1 MFKKLT
7 RIFAAS
13 LFALALALAPSAALA
28 DDSSATSGGSR
39 AGGIALDLLVGR
51 PTLLLATISGA
62 IFYGVSLPVTLASG
76 AERDA
81 RDRFVTTPWQML
93 TSPLGE

>member
-7 RIFAAS
+7 RIFAAA
-13 LFALALALAPSAALA
+13 LFALALAFAPSAALA
-28 DDSSATSGGSR
+28 DDSSATSEGSR

-51 PTLLLATISGA
+51 PTLLLATISGS
-62 IFYGVSLPVTLASG
+62 IFYGVSLPITLASG

>member
-7 RIFAAS
+7 KIFAAS
-13 LFALALALAPSAALA
+13 LFALALAFAPSAALA
-28 DDSSATSGGSR
+28 DDSSATSEGSR

-51 PTLLLATISGA
+51 PTLLLATISGS
-62 IFYGVSLPVTLASG
+62 IFYGVSLPITLASG